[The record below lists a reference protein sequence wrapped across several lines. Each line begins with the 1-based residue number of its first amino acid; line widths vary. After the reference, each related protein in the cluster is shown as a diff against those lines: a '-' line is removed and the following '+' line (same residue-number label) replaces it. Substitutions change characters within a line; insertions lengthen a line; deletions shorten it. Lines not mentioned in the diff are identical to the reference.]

1 MSACPACGTPNPD
14 VARFCM
20 ACGGVLT
27 LPEPTREVRK
37 VVTVVFAD
45 VTGSTHLGEQLD
57 PESLRAIMGRWF
69 EAMRA
74 VLERHGGTVE
84 KFIGDAV
91 VAVYGVPVLHEDDA
105 LRAVRAAAEMRSA
118 LADLNDSLRRE
129 RDLEIAMRVGV
140 NTGEVVVGDARAG
153 GGRATGDAV
162 NVAARLQQAAEPGEV
177 LLGESTWRLV
187 RGAVVTGDPTELAVR
202 GRDGPVGARR
212 LVDVDRSAEAIR
224 RRVGGRMIG
233 RGREL
238 GILRGAL
245 DGAVAE
251 DACVLVTVL
260 GSPGVGKSR
269 LTHEFLAGARDRAL
283 VLRGRCL
290 PYGEGITWWPVA
302 QLLRSAVGLSSEADP
317 AVVQA
322 GLREI
327 LGGVASAELIL
338 ARLSEPLGIA
348 AEPAPRDEL
357 VWAIRRLFER
367 LASTRPLVVV
377 LDDLQWAEPTL
388 FDLVEHVAEWAHGVP
403 ILLLA
408 MARPEIL
415 DSRPGWGGGMPNATT
430 FLLEPLA
437 TAETEAM
444 VDSLLEGAL
453 LPETARTRIAAAADG
468 NPLYVEQVV
477 EMLLDDGVVR
487 RLADGSMAIGDLD
500 AISVPP
506 TIQALLAARLDRL
519 GDAERRTIER
529 ASVVGK
535 EFGRLDVAEL
545 TPEAGRDGVS
555 AHLMALVRKE
565 LIRPDRRR
573 DETDDTFRFRHLLI
587 RDAAYESLP
596 KSERAE
602 LHERF
607 ADWLERTAGDR
618 LAELDEIV
626 GYHLDQARTYRL
638 ALAPEDERSRG
649 LALRA
654 GRRLAAAGRR
664 ADDRGEFASAVR
676 LLARAEALLADDPAA
691 RFDALIRLADSR
703 FSAQDYGGA
712 MEAAVTSRAVA
723 PSVGDLAVHR
733 AGIWVASARSLTDP
747 AYRLS
752 DAWEELAAA
761 TAAFQA
767 AGDVDGLLDADSLAQ
782 QIHLNLAHWSEAAAA
797 SRVGWERAAAHG
809 RDRERDSFA
818 AWLANA
824 VTWGSTSVADGLATI
839 DELLRTTTRRSVLG
853 VLYSCAAQLC
863 AYAGD
868 RAGVESAWNS
878 LTTIFEELGRPLAFA
893 DFRRIE
899 IERALGD
906 FSSALP
912 VARRLEARLAATG
925 ETGMRSTVVVLAGW
939 ICVQIGDD
947 AEAWRLVEECRRL
960 TADDDAVSQIMW
972 RAVASV
978 VLARRGEPGDADRVS
993 LEGTQM
999 ASSTDS
1005 GVIGEAWLAR
1015 AEVLNLA
1022 GRRPEA
1028 LEAAERARS
1037 AYAAKGF
1044 VNGVRWAE
1052 AARDVALAA
1061 SSLQPRRQ

>member
-1 MSACPACGTPNPD
+1 
-14 VARFCM
+14 M
-20 ACGGVLT
+20 ACGGALT
-27 LPEPTREVRK
+27 APEPTREVRK

-105 LRAVRAAAEMRSA
+105 LRAVRAAAEMRTA
-118 LADLNDSLRRE
+118 LADLNDALRQE
-129 RDLEIAMRVGV
+129 RGLEIAMRVGV

-162 NVAARLQQAAEPGEV
+162 NVAARLQQSAEPGEV

-212 LVDVDRSAEAIR
+212 LVDVDRSAEAIS

-233 RGREL
+233 RDREI
-238 GILRGAL
+238 GVLRGAL
-245 DGAVAE
+245 ERSVAQ

-269 LTHEFLAGARDRAL
+269 LTHEFLAGARERAL

-302 QLLRSAVGLSSEADP
+302 ELLRSAVGLPAEADP
-317 AVVQA
+317 AVVLA

-327 LGGVASAELIL
+327 LAGAASAETIL
-338 ARLSEPLGIA
+338 ARVAEPLGIA

-377 LDDLQWAEPTL
+377 LGDLQWAEPSL
-388 FDLVEHVAEWAHGVP
+388 LDLVEHVAEWAHGVP

-408 MARPEIL
+408 MARPELL

-444 VDSLLEGAL
+444 VDTLLEGVS
-453 LPETARTRIAAAADG
+453 LPEAARARIAAAADG

-477 EMLLDDGVVR
+477 EMLLDDGAVR
-487 RLADGSMAIGDLD
+487 RQVDGSMAIGDLD

-519 GDAERRTIER
+519 GDAERLTIER

-545 TPEAGRDGVS
+545 TPETGRDGVS
-555 AHLMALVRKE
+555 AQLMALVRKE

-596 KSERAE
+596 KSERAA

-618 LAELDEIV
+618 LAELDEIM

-638 ALAPEDERSRG
+638 ALGPEDERSRV

-654 GRRLAAAGRR
+654 GRHLAAAGRR
-664 ADDRGEFASAVR
+664 ADDREEFASAVR
-676 LLARAEALLADDPAA
+676 LLARAEALLADEPAA
-691 RFDALIRLADSR
+691 RFDALIRLADCR
-703 FSAQDYGGA
+703 FSTEDYGGA
-712 MEAAVTSRAVA
+712 MEAARISRAVA
-723 PSVGDLAVHR
+723 PAIGDLAVHR
-733 AGIWVASARSLTDP
+733 AGLWVASARSMVDP
-747 AYRLS
+747 GYRVS
-752 DAWEELAAA
+752 DAGDDLEAAV
-761 TAAFQA
+761 AAFED
-767 AGDVDGLLDADSLAQ
+767 AGDVDGLLDADALRQ
-782 QIHLNLAHWSEAAAA
+782 HIHLNLAHWSEAAAA
-797 SRVGWERAAAHG
+797 SRTGWARAVAHG
-809 RDRERDSFA
+809 RDRQRDRFA
-818 AWLANA
+818 LWLANA
-824 VTWGSTSVADGLATI
+824 VVWGSTPVADGLTTI

-853 VLYSCAAQLC
+853 ALYACAAQLC
-863 AYAGD
+863 AYADD
-868 RAGVESAWNS
+868 RAGVDAAWNS
-878 LTTIFEELGRPLAFA
+878 LTTIYEELGRPMAFA
-893 DFRRIE
+893 DFRRTE

-912 VARRLEARLAATG
+912 VARRLEARLATTG

-939 ICVQIGDD
+939 ICLQSGDD
-947 AEAWRLVEECRRL
+947 AEAWRLAEECRRL
-960 TADDDAVSQIMW
+960 AADDDAVSQILR

-978 VLARRGEPGDADRVS
+978 VLARRGETGDADRVS
-993 LEGTQM
+993 LEGTEM
-999 ASSTDS
+999 ATSTDS

-1015 AEVLNLA
+1015 AEVLTLA

-1028 LEAAERARS
+1028 LQAAEQARA

-1052 AARDVALAA
+1052 AARTAA
-1061 SSLQPRRQ
+1061 AAVSSSR